1 MRPPRPAPAP
11 VPCRRPVPCGAHM
24 ARRPVSLPPSVL
36 SVFAKTFPFRP
47 KKVPRFF
54 GRPPFLCYLCIRFR
68 PQAGRVPAGASF
80 FERIYIKD
88 REKVVQESGIPP
100 SGAAHAVRCG
110 GVRVKGANRRFRS
123 GPSGRNAG
131 KRCICR
137 RMAAMKGRR
146 SGSGTTSACGVICTG
161 AFASRPFAFLP
172 FINTLQWR
180 V

>member
-1 MRPPRPAPAP
+1 MWIHHFDFLSCSNASAHSFQPFFALSNASAHSFQPFFAFSNVSRYMRPPRPAPAP

-68 PQAGRVPAGASF
+68 PQAGHVPAGASF

-88 REKVVQESGIPP
+88 REKVVQESGIPLP
-100 SGAAHAVRCG
+100 ARPMPRGA
-110 GVRVKGANRRFRS
+110 GVSV
-123 GPSGRNAG
+123 
-131 KRCICR
+131 
-137 RMAAMKGRR
+137 
-146 SGSGTTSACGVICTG
+146 
-161 AFASRPFAFLP
+161 
-172 FINTLQWR
+172 
-180 V
+180 